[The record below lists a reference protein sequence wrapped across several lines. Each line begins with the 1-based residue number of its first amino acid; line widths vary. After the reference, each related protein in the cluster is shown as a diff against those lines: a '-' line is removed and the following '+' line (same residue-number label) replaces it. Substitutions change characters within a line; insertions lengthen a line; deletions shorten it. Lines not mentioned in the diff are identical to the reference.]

1 MNKSKG
7 FASLFLVEKDHIP
20 VFEKKP
26 LIWEED
32 MELYSK
38 FLDRKVP
45 ITVHK
50 HLTDAIYHP
59 RISEIYILLLCFV

>member
-1 MNKSKG
+1 MILL
-7 FASLFLVEKDHIP
+7 LFSVEKDQTP

-45 ITVHK
+45 VTSNK
-50 HLTDAIYHP
+50 LLT
-59 RISEIYILLLCFV
+59 

>member
-1 MNKSKG
+1 M
-7 FASLFLVEKDHIP
+7 EKDHIP

-50 HLTDAIYHP
+50 LTDAIYHS
-59 RISEIYILLLCFV
+59 RISEIYIILMICVVINCLKRLVSGY

>member
-1 MNKSKG
+1 MR
-7 FASLFLVEKDHIP
+7 FAFSVDKKQIP

-38 FLDRKVP
+38 FLDRKVCVS
-45 ITVHK
+45 IH
-50 HLTDAIYHP
+50 IQ
-59 RISEIYILLLCFV
+59 

>member
-1 MNKSKG
+1 
-7 FASLFLVEKDHIP
+7 

-45 ITVHK
+45 IITVHK
-50 HLTDAIYHP
+50 LLTDTINHS
-59 RISEIYILLLCFV
+59 RISEANFI

>member
-1 MNKSKG
+1 M
-7 FASLFLVEKDHIP
+7 EKDHIP

-38 FLDRKVP
+38 FLDRKVSVTFNE
-45 ITVHK
+45 ILIDV
-50 HLTDAIYHP
+50 IYYS
-59 RISEIYILLLCFV
+59 RILEYMYI

>member
-1 MNKSKG
+1 MWAQLSENALQLS
-7 FASLFLVEKDHIP
+7 FLLEEGDKKP

-32 MELYSK
+32 MELHSK

-45 ITVHK
+45 IHVQ
-50 HLTDAIYHP
+50 IY
-59 RISEIYILLLCFV
+59 SELRHYTE